1 MNSRCP
7 HIPRNRG
14 IALPPLTLPAV
25 VAVFVKLENGVSRS
39 LLFCAGGV
47 LFERFHVLVSAG
59 RLPITQIDF
68 STFRLL
74 VPFELGV
81 TTLRRR
87 LEKSGNNLGT
97 TTNT

>member
-1 MNSRCP
+1 M
-7 HIPRNRG
+7 
-14 IALPPLTLPAV
+14 LWPLTLQAV
-25 VAVFVKLENGVSRS
+25 VAVFLKLENGVSRS

-74 VPFELGV
+74 VPCEFQENFEKKYLAPNRPRYRLGRNV
-81 TTLRRR
+81 
-87 LEKSGNNLGT
+87 LETDVGSWMLV
-97 TTNT
+97 

>member
-7 HIPRNRG
+7 HIARNRG
-14 IALPPLTLPAV
+14 IALTPLTLPAV

-74 VPFELGV
+74 VPFEFQEKFEKKYLAPNRPRYRLGR
-81 TTLRRR
+81 TF
-87 LEKSGNNLGT
+87 
-97 TTNT
+97 